1 MLEGTVIF
9 FQIRDGPFLPHLRFL
24 HQYPDMM
31 ASVTADRGAIKFVLA
46 GSDVMDAGMTSEGGR
61 LPELNLEAGS
71 AVQLLAEGKE
81 HAMAVGVLVKS
92 TDDIKKINDGKG
104 LQNVHYL
111 GGEMMSDSCGMDRL
125 TRFFFL

>member
-1 MLEGTVIF
+1 
-9 FQIRDGPFLPHLRFL
+9 
-24 HQYPDMM
+24 
-31 ASVTADRGAIKFVLA
+31 
-46 GSDVMDAGMTSEGGR
+46 

-111 GGEMMSDSCGMDRL
+111 GDGL
-125 TRFFFL
+125 WTFK